1 MDYLLWIIVMF
12 LSSVWTLI
20 LTAPIHCRAST
31 GEQVIECYISP
42 DHIYILDE
50 LRVGKFF
57 ANCHFCMNYSF
68 NALIIYN
75 IFILKLNYVHFW
87 KNDIFNMYTDIYSRY
102 EENMVLFLE
111 DYTT

>member
-1 MDYLLWIIVMF
+1 
-12 LSSVWTLI
+12 
-20 LTAPIHCRAST
+20 
-31 GEQVIECYISP
+31 
-42 DHIYILDE
+42 
-50 LRVGKFF
+50 
-57 ANCHFCMNYSF
+57 MNYSF